1 MLVSGIVDSF
11 GIAVGWTVV
20 VLLATA
26 RGGLAEAA
34 LYNAAM
40 LGGVVLSAPVTG
52 WLSQRLDGRTL
63 LRAAAGVEVV
73 LRFAVLGGL
82 VAGAPPAAIAATIVL
97 MHVAAWAGF
106 AGMRA
111 EVSAVDASPRS
122 MTRYAVS
129 IAGVEAAGT
138 ALAALLPTGPDGY
151 PTGWLLHAVFVIYLG
166 SLLPTVLTARRSR
179 IFARRPRGA
188 ADRARAAVPGDGPSF
203 AGRFRHSRRQP
214 FRLPS
219 PRTLAAGFAVML
231 VAGGPAL
238 LAIPVTEE
246 LHGDTWVAGAAVA
259 FSLGCLLST
268 TAVSWIG
275 RLHLPVVL
283 RWSLW
288 GLGMLA
294 GWVLAPAF
302 APMVLVAQF
311 LAGLSQSAFEGDM
324 DARIA
329 AGAEPDAV
337 TRDLAYA
344 AAARS
349 LGGAMAVRTIPMLVA
364 ASAIGT
370 VASAASLA
378 LGVTAVVL
386 WAGLTMAPHI
396 FRRLAH

>member
-1 MLVSGIVDSF
+1 
-11 GIAVGWTVV
+11 

-63 LRAAAGVEVV
+63 LRRAAGAEVV

-82 VAGAPPAAIAATIVL
+82 IADAPPAAIAAAIVL

-122 MTRYAVS
+122 MTRYAVC

-138 ALAALLPTGPDGY
+138 ALAALLPAGPDGY
-151 PTGWLLHAVFVIYLG
+151 PTGWLLDAVFVIYLG
-166 SLLPTVLTARRSR
+166 SLLPTVLTARRAR
-179 IFARRPRGA
+179 IA
-188 ADRARAAVPGDGPSF
+188 AGSNFPKQSTPVSHALRQSPD
-203 AGRFRHSRRQP
+203 AGRFRHSQWGS
-214 FRLPS
+214 FRVPA
-219 PRTLAAGFAVML
+219 PRMLLAGFAVML
-231 VAGGPAL
+231 VAAGPAL
-238 LAIPVTEE
+238 LAVPVTAQ
-246 LHGDTWVAGAAVA
+246 LYGGAWVAGAAVA

-268 TAVSWIG
+268 TAVSWVG
-275 RLHLPVVL
+275 RLRLPVVL
-283 RWSLW
+283 RWTLW

-294 GWVLAPAF
+294 GWVLAPAY
-302 APMVLVAQF
+302 APMVLIAQF
-311 LAGLSQSAFEGDM
+311 LAGLSQTAFEGDM
-324 DARIA
+324 DARVA
-329 AGAEPDAV
+329 AGAGPDAV
-337 TRDLAYA
+337 TRDLAYSA
-344 AAARS
+344 SVRA
-349 LGGAMAVRTIPMLVA
+349 LGGAVAVRTLPMLVA

-370 VASAASLA
+370 VASAAGLA
-378 LGVTAVVL
+378 LGITAVVL
-386 WAGLTMAPHI
+386 WAGLGIAPNL